1 MDGDAMKKIAMIAA
15 FVGMPMAFAVNSVY
29 AGTVGVVP
37 EPGSLLVLGTG
48 AAAVAVYVWWR
59 DRK

>member
-1 MDGDAMKKIAMIAA
+1 MKKIAMIAA